1 VSRFQRELP
10 LKRKPPIPKAA
21 LRVPGRKPVDERPV
35 HVRFVCFQEVKGQR
49 NRLGLF
55 QALDEAR
62 KRDHAASW
70 ALAEIKAANDGCNNE
85 LDAPTTFS
93 RGSWRK
99 PGQLAL
105 CWFKSAATEHI
116 QRKHRLKRALEDCGI
131 HVEGLTTPN
140 PGHILFEDDQQVAA
154 EPLHNRF

>member
-1 VSRFQRELP
+1 MSRFQRELP
-10 LKRKPPIPKAA
+10 VKRKPPILQPAF
-21 LRVPGRKPVDERPV
+21 RDPGRKPVDERPV
-35 HVRFVCFQEVKGQR
+35 HVRFVCSQEVKGQR
-49 NRLGLF
+49 NRLGHF

-62 KRDHAASW
+62 MSDHAASL
-70 ALAEIKAANDGCNNE
+70 ALAEIKAANDRCNNE
-85 LDAPTTFS
+85 HDAPTTFS
-93 RGSWRK
+93 RGRWRK

-131 HVEGLTTPN
+131 HVEGLTTPD

-154 EPLHNRF
+154 EPLHNRC